1 MLHGRQRWNEI
12 SMIVTFLDP
21 KFIARI
27 DILSIDQKL
36 WALWSVNKIYMYREA
51 QMVITDVTIL
61 LEIVN

>member
-1 MLHGRQRWNEI
+1 
-12 SMIVTFLDP
+12 MIVTFLDP